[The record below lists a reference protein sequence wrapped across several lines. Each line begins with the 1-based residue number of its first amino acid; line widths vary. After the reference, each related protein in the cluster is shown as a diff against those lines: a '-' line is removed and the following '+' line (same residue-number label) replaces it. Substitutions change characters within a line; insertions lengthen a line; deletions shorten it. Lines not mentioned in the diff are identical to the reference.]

1 MSGILCAIR
10 GGPSSRP
17 TIATSIQLAQE
28 TGETIYFLY
37 VVNLDFLTHS
47 SSSKTN
53 HISQEIHDMGEFILL
68 SAQEQASEA
77 GAKAEGVIREGQVV
91 EEIISYCEEQSPI
104 YVILGQ
110 PEEEGEDNLLSLER
124 LQTFADRI
132 NGACQA
138 QVIFSSEKDIPH
150 EKDQDEPN
158 P

>member
-28 TGETIYFLY
+28 TGEIIYFLY

-53 HISQEIHDMGEFILL
+53 NISQEIHDMGEFILL
-68 SAQEQASEA
+68 SAQEQASQAHTE
-77 GAKAEGVIREGQVV
+77 AEGVIREGQVV
-91 EEIISYCEEQSPI
+91 EEIISFCEEQNPL
-104 YVILGQ
+104 YVILGR
-110 PEEEGEDNLLSLER
+110 PEEEGEDNLLSIER

-132 NGACQA
+132 EEVCHA
-138 QVIFSSEKDIPH
+138 QVIFSSEKDIPP
-150 EKDQDEPN
+150 DDD
-158 P
+158 

>member
-17 TIATSIQLAQE
+17 TIATSIKLAQE

-53 HISQEIHDMGEFILL
+53 HISQELHDMGEFILL
-68 SAQEQASEA
+68 SAQEQASKA
-77 GAKAEGVIREGQVV
+77 GAQAEGVICEGQVV
-91 EEIISYCEEQSPI
+91 EEIIAYCEDQNPL

-110 PEEEGEDNLLSLER
+110 PEKEGEDNLLSLER

-132 NGACQA
+132 KKACQA
-138 QVIFSSEKDIPH
+138 PVILTSEIDISQ
-150 EKDQDEPN
+150 EED
-158 P
+158 